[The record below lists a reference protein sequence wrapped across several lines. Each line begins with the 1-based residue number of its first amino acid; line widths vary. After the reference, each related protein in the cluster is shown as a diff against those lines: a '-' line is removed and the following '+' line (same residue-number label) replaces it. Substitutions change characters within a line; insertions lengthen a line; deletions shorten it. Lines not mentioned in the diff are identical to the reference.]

1 MEIIEKAQTEYNE
14 ELKRPF
20 LYEVILLNDDYT
32 TMDFVIDILVEVFQ
46 KSKEEASFIML
57 DVHLEG
63 RGTVGVYPFDIANT
77 KVIKVEE
84 LARKKGFPLKAD
96 LCRIE

>member
-1 MEIIEKAQTEYNE
+1 MEINEKIQTEYNE

-32 TMDFVIDILVEVFQ
+32 TMDFVIDILMEVFQ
-46 KSKEEASFIML
+46 KSKEDASLIML
-57 DVHLEG
+57 DVHLKG
-63 RGTVGVYPFDIANT
+63 KGTVGVYTFDIAST

-84 LARKKGFPLKAD
+84 LARKSGFPLKAD
-96 LCRIE
+96 LYRIE